1 MSTEQIRMKAA
12 WKKPSAGWLVAGAL
26 PTALFLAFIGV
37 PLAAL
42 LVRGLGADG
51 FWDALGGHRVLDALR
66 LSFVTSAIAAGVM
79 VLVGTP
85 LAYALARRRFPGR
98 TVVDAMIELPIVL
111 PPIVGG
117 LAMLMA
123 FGRTSII
130 GGWLDGI
137 GLHLPF
143 TMIAVVMAEI
153 FVAAPFYI
161 RSAKLGFEAVD
172 PGLEEMAQTLGAT
185 PQRSFF
191 LVTLPLAWRAL
202 VGGLV
207 LAWARAISEFGATL
221 MFAGN
226 LPGRTQ
232 TMPLAILSALE
243 SDLGAALALAVV
255 MLAVSLGVL
264 LAARWFASR
273 GDRSAA

>member
-1 MSTEQIRMKAA
+1 MKAA